1 MRDLGIDCRWFWL
14 VFLLDVNA
22 RPVAA
27 AGPSDASATVREILG
42 QCQAAYH
49 RLVDYRGTLRREM
62 WEGGAAPRHDEI
74 DVVFRKPGFLSLRWQ
89 AGLYKGTELLTRPAW
104 NHGNLLIKLGE
115 WFSYITVSMP
125 PVDAGEPFVPVL
137 KDMSEWLTA
146 LTMLA
151 QRPVLDP
158 SLRLVEVRLSDS
170 ILAEGQV
177 LLSVPAFLIPFR
189 DNTVAT
195 YEFVI
200 ERGTG
205 VPVELVLRGAGGEVR
220 QRLTFT
226 DLQVNVGVAVQ
237 AFDRETDAEGFR
249 TLPQTEADIDMRGFI
264 QNWQHRYGEIVDYTG
279 VWVAEERRGERL
291 MRSQAAVKFRKPFD
305 LYLDWGAESGGIR
318 SALLRQG
325 WNDGRVRV
333 RTAFWGIPLIGDLAP
348 DGYLARRG
356 YHSPL
361 TEFGI
366 NRLVERLQEQL
377 LRAWLQR
384 DLSVRFHGVQDYEG
398 SPCYV
403 LEFLFPASRWREYS
417 HARVVTYW
425 DVAQRVPVKSEAF
438 DWADQLDERYEF
450 RQLRFNVSLSD
461 AEFDAT
467 NPTCGFLLFDH
478 APRLDRFLTGRE

>member
-1 MRDLGIDCRWFWL
+1 MRPFRLFLFVFWL
-14 VFLLDVNA
+14 LTFV
-22 RPVAA
+22 RSGSA
-27 AGPSDASATVREILG
+27 AGTSDSFAAVQETLE

-49 RLVDYRGTLRREM
+49 RLVDYRGTLRRET
-62 WEGGAAPRHDEI
+62 WEGGPALRVDEI
-74 DVVFRKPGFLSLRWQ
+74 DVMFRKPAFLSLRWQ
-89 AGLYKGTELLTRPAW
+89 AGLYRGTELLTRPGW
-104 NHGNLLIKLGE
+104 NRGNLFIKLGE
-115 WFSYITVSMP
+115 WFSYITVSIP
-125 PVDAGEPFVPVL
+125 PIDVGEPFAPTL

-146 LTMLA
+146 LTTLA
-151 QRPVLDP
+151 QRPALDP
-158 SLRLVEVRLSDS
+158 SLKLLEVHLSDPT
-170 ILAEGQV
+170 LEEGQV

-189 DNTVAT
+189 DNTVST

-220 QRLTFT
+220 QRLTYT
-226 DLQVNVGVAVQ
+226 DLQVNGGVSMQ
-237 AFDRETDAEGFR
+237 AFDRETDTNGFR
-249 TLPQTEADIDMRGFI
+249 PLPQAEADIDVRGFL
-264 QNWQHRYGEIVDYTG
+264 QNWQRRYGEVTDYTG

-291 MRSQAAVKFRKPFD
+291 VYSQAAFKFRKPFD
-305 LYLDWGAESGGIR
+305 LYLDWGPDGESIR
-318 SALLRQG
+318 SALFRQG
-325 WNDGRVRV
+325 WNEGRVRV
-333 RTAFWGIPLIGDLAP
+333 RSVFWGIPLIGDLAP

-377 LRAWLQR
+377 LHAWLQGE
-384 DLSVRFHGVQDYEG
+384 LTVRFHGVQDYEER
-398 SPCYV
+398 PCYV
-403 LEFLFPASRWREYS
+403 LEFLFPSSRWRDYS
-417 HARVVTYW
+417 HGRVVTYW
-425 DVAQRVPVKSEAF
+425 DVTQRVPVKSEAF

-467 NPTCGFLLFDH
+467 TPTSGFLLFRH